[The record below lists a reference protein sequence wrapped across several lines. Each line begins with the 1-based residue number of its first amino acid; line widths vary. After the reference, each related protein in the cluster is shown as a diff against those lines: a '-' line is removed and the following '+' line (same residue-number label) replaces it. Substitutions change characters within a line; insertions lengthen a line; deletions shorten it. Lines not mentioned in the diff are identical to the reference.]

1 MAASTVAVRDRP
13 PAPFER
19 DARGIVDP
27 GTFRRHVTLTR
38 YAPGDQ
44 LDGLVDRFWAVRWDL
59 PAGLEHVQRVLT
71 HPGAN
76 LYAGHAEP
84 PPGGLPGPVV
94 AELEGVLRRLSAGG
108 WPAAGGTSRRSRP
121 PAVSARS

>member
-1 MAASTVAVRDRP
+1 MSAPADAVRARP
-13 PAPFER
+13 PTPVEL

-27 GTFRRHVTLTR
+27 GLFRRRVTLTR
-38 YAPGDQ
+38 YPAGSA

-59 PAGLEHVQRVLT
+59 PARVEHVQRVLT

-94 AELEGVLRRLSAGG
+94 AEVEGVLRRLSARRLAGAGWNVAALTAPGG
-108 WPAAGGTSRRSRP
+108 L
-121 PAVSARS
+121 